1 MDLEAMR
8 TALHDAV
15 DKIIDD
21 YLTGDGAPPQS
32 TAQPPPMA
40 EITEIVTRSP
50 MAEMIVT
57 WDDVVSRLE
66 RDVVLDWRE
75 QWHQLVA
82 FAMEVHAHH
91 ITAG

>member
-21 YLTGDGAPPQS
+21 HLTGDGAPPQS

-40 EITEIVTRSP
+40 EIVTWSP

-57 WDDVVSRLE
+57 
-66 RDVVLDWRE
+66 
-75 QWHQLVA
+75 
-82 FAMEVHAHH
+82 
-91 ITAG
+91 

>member
-8 TALHDAV
+8 TTLHDAV

-21 YLTGDGAPPQS
+21 YLTGEQS
-32 TAQPPPMA
+32 TAQPQPMA
-40 EITEIVTRSP
+40 EIVTWSP

-75 QWHQLVA
+75 QWDQLVA
-82 FAMEVHAHH
+82 LAMEVHAHH

>member
-15 DKIIDD
+15 DEIIDD
-21 YLTGDGAPPQS
+21 YLTREGAPPQS

-40 EITEIVTRSP
+40 EIVTWSH

-75 QWHQLVA
+75 QWDQLVA
-82 FAMEVHAHH
+82 LAMEVHAHH